1 MVEIIAFG
9 GAQLLAPRQREGHGQ
24 AHHKHKGRL
33 DHVPEN
39 ATLPRYVIKPA
50 RNAAPRWIAVQCGK
64 TKTFGSEDEHDE
76 TAVGIERGVA
86 LRFRP
91 AFRRDAFHR
100 RWGRKGLLGCGCQ
113 LASLGNLRAVRELVA
128 CELGFKPAHFDLNVE
143 SVSLFEAAATQGTGP
158 HASNTPDQPLLGRL
172 GVANEK

>member
-39 ATLPRYVIKPA
+39 AALPRYVIKPA

-76 TAVGIERGVA
+76 AAVGIEREVA

-91 AFRRDAFHR
+91 GFGKAALQR
-100 RWGRKGLLGCGCQ
+100 RWSRKSLLGLSG
-113 LASLGNLRAVRELVA
+113 
-128 CELGFKPAHFDLNVE
+128 
-143 SVSLFEAAATQGTGP
+143 
-158 HASNTPDQPLLGRL
+158 QPCLLGTSDSAYISRL
-172 GVANEK
+172 WPGVSRHTAV